1 MISKTYIGKNTKMAA
16 SADVYK
22 CVIGCNCRISGFVF
36 IEEDV
41 VIGDNCKIRPFT
53 FIPTG
58 VTIGNGVLIGPG
70 VTFINDK
77 YPRAINKDGT
87 LKNKRDWILVKTV
100 VKDGASIGAGATILC
115 GVTIGEFA
123 VVGAG
128 AVVTRDVPDQAIVIG
143 NPAQIVKENVEW

>member
-1 MISKTYIGKNTKMAA
+1 MDCKIGKNTKIAA

-22 CVIGCNCRISGFVF
+22 CVIGNNCKISAFVY

-58 VTIGNGVLIGPG
+58 VTIGNGVFIGPG
-70 VTFINDK
+70 VTFTNDK

-87 LKNKRDWILVKTV
+87 LKNEEDWTLVKTV
-100 VKDGASIGAGATILC
+100 VKDGASIGTGAIILC
-115 GVTIGEFA
+115 GVTIGRHA
-123 VVGAG
+123 VIGAG
-128 AVVTRDVPDQAIVIG
+128 AVVTKNVSDGTIIYNRH
-143 NPAQIVKENVEW
+143 ENIISEAKW